1 MGLPFPTGRFW
12 HYPYITT
19 SSFKPAS
26 NRRLFV
32 CDDASF
38 ALAALKDLPRVTSPS
53 PPYNGI
59 GLCPGGRSARPFWFM
74 GPFNRQIENQ
84 TVAVA
89 MSGGVDSSTVAAL
102 LRAQG
107 HSVVGLTMQLWNQ
120 RRLAGTAGM
129 PEAVQGRCCSLDDVY
144 DARRVAETLQIPFY
158 VVNHE
163 ERFESDVIRPFVE
176 EYLSGR
182 TPIPCSLCN
191 NHLKFDQL
199 LITARQIGADWL
211 ATGHYARVEYDDVTG
226 RYLLKR
232 AADGAKDQSYF
243 LFGLTQDQLSR
254 TLFPLGGKSKSE
266 VRELARQ
273 HGLALAE
280 KPDSQEICFVP
291 GGDYKRFLD
300 AYLAENG
307 EALPD
312 TAGELVTTDG
322 SVIGEHKGIHN
333 FTVGQRKGLGV
344 ATGSPLYVLQIRGD
358 QRQVV
363 VGSGDE
369 LLSHTLR
376 AKRLNWISI
385 SELRDSLRVEVKI
398 RHRHQAAAATISPTG
413 DNEIV
418 ATFDEPQRAITPG
431 QAAVFYD
438 GDVVVGGGWIV

>member
-1 MGLPFPTGRFW
+1 M
-12 HYPYITT
+12 
-19 SSFKPAS
+19 S
-26 NRRLFV
+26 N
-32 CDDASF
+32 
-38 ALAALKDLPRVTSPS
+38 
-53 PPYNGI
+53 
-59 GLCPGGRSARPFWFM
+59 
-74 GPFNRQIENQ
+74 E

-102 LRAQG
+102 LRAEG
-107 HSVVGLTMQLWNQ
+107 HNVVGLTMQLWNQ
-120 RRLAGTAGM
+120 RRLAGSAGM

-158 VVNHE
+158 VVNQE
-163 ERFESDVIRPFVE
+163 ERFEADVIRPFVQ

-199 LITARQIGADWL
+199 LITARQIGAEWL
-211 ATGHYARVEYDDVTG
+211 ATGHYARIEVDSAGG
-226 RYLLKR
+226 RFLLKR
-232 AADGAKDQSYF
+232 AADPAKDQSYF
-243 LFGLTQDQLSR
+243 LFGLTQEQLSR
-254 TLFPLGGKSKSE
+254 TIFPLGGMSKSE
-266 VRELARQ
+266 VRAQARQ
-273 HGLALAE
+273 YGLALAE

-300 AYLAENG
+300 AYLAEQG

-322 SVIGEHKGIHN
+322 TVIGEHQGIHN
-333 FTVGQRKGLGV
+333 YTVGQRKGLGV
-344 ATGSPLYVLQIRGD
+344 ATGSPLYVLNIRGD

-363 VGSGDE
+363 VGPADALYSQK
-369 LLSHTLR
+369 LR

-385 SELRDSLRVEVKI
+385 AELLEPMRVQVKI
-398 RHRHQAAAATISPTG
+398 RHRHEPAAATLESAG
-413 DNEIV
+413 DDEVV

-438 GDVVVGGGWIV
+438 GDVVVGGGWIS